1 MSARRTCPHCSS
13 SPARRGRGTHGKCAA
28 PGSPSAYVSIR
39 QHTSVYVSIH
49 PHTSDEEEER
59 TEDAPHQA
67 LLTALL
73 AAINRGLVSAASGCR
88 RGARSCRRV
97 LVVAGKCIVVAGKCL
112 AYSLRIR
119 NMCRIAYVNT
129 VSGERTYASHTQHVP
144 HRIRN
149 MCRTS
154 LSLYLFSCL
163 CLCRCAFC
171 LSACL
176 SSVSLSLS
184 ISHIHT
190 HKHTQIYQ
198 AVSIYTSIVF
208 IIYNL
213 YLYLGKTR
221 NTVAVCPLYC
231 PSTTLT
237 TSLEPIVCC
246 SESRATAACVCVCVC
261 VSIRQHTSAY
271 VSIREAICLWRSS
284 CAAAR
289 QQAESGAAP
298 QVSVFVLLYQ

>member
-1 MSARRTCPHCSS
+1 L
-13 SPARRGRGTHGKCAA
+13 
-28 PGSPSAYVSIR
+28 
-39 QHTSVYVSIH
+39 
-49 PHTSDEEEER
+49 
-59 TEDAPHQA
+59 QA
-67 LLTALL
+67 
-73 AAINRGLVSAASGCR
+73 S
-88 RGARSCRRV
+88 ARSCRQVHRSCRQV
-97 LVVAGKCIVVAGKCL
+97 P
-112 AYSLRIR
+112 RIL
-119 NMCRIAYVNT
+119 
-129 VSGERTYASHTQHVP
+129 ASHTQHVP
-144 HRIRN
+144 HRIRQHSIRRADIRIAYAT
-149 MCRTS
+149 CAASHTQHVPHVSVSLSIFLS
-154 LSLYLFSCL
+154 LSLSLRFL
-163 CLCRCAFC
+163 C

-184 ISHIHT
+184 LSHIHT

-271 VSIREAICLWRSS
+271 VSIREATCLWRSS

-289 QQAESGAAP
+289 QHTSAY
-298 QVSVFVLLYQ
+298 VSIRQHT